1 MLNEYF
7 LIKEIY
13 NVGVGHEHSH
23 LLFTGF
29 LNGTVFLEVHLAL
42 FINSLKMCKLFNPVI
57 PVLGTFSA

>member
-42 FINSLKMCKLFNPVI
+42 FINSLKM
-57 PVLGTFSA
+57 